1 MVIKRQFGSAM
12 KEIEL
17 TEAELRRAFYEQQ
30 QIFDKTDMEYHIIGV
45 EDWLLDKG
53 LSQKDIEKLSDH
65 AEELGEEMRRNI
77 NKYDMDWDSAKDKA
91 LEWGIKFFV
100 QNKGEFREFS

>member
-30 QIFDKTDMEYHIIGV
+30 RIFDKTDMEYHIEEV
-45 EDWLLDKG
+45 EDWLLDEGFLKEN
-53 LSQKDIEKLSDH
+53 IEMLSDH
-65 AEELGEEMRRNI
+65 AEELGEEMRRNMD
-77 NKYDMDWDSAKDKA
+77 KYDMDWDSAKDEA
-91 LEWGIKFFV
+91 LKWGIKFFV
-100 QNKGEFREFS
+100 QKQGGVS